1 MATTFKKSIL
11 TLPQL
16 LVATLI
22 VLASGSC
29 NNQPGEKG
37 EWIPVPK
44 DTSSLAR
51 IDHLIP
57 VGTIDQYRKEY
68 TVVRDSLER
77 ANPGLFLPE
86 SEAFNKP
93 QLLELLKNPKCV
105 GIRVYYGLKKADKRS
120 ELRCMIVGVD
130 EQGQNLYID
139 RGSPAA
145 AQSGNGGFGLEYG
158 QCSPPC
164 DGGR

>member
-1 MATTFKKSIL
+1 MATTFKKSFKTIPYL
-11 TLPQL
+11 F
-16 LVATLI
+16 VATLI
-22 VLASGSC
+22 VLAAVSC
-29 NNQPGEKG
+29 NEHGGEKG

-44 DTSSLAR
+44 DTSALGR
-51 IDHLIP
+51 IDHSIP
-57 VGTIDQYRKEY
+57 VQTIEQYRKDY
-68 TVVRDSLER
+68 IVVRDSLSR
-77 ANPGLFLPE
+77 SNPDLFLPE

-105 GIRVYYGLKKADKRS
+105 GIRIYYGLKQGKPN

-130 EQGQNLYID
+130 EQGRDLYID

-158 QCSPPC
+158 QCHPPC

>member
-1 MATTFKKSIL
+1 MATTFKKSIM
-11 TLPQL
+11 TIPQL

-22 VLASGSC
+22 VLAAGSC
-29 NNQPGEKG
+29 NDHGGEKG
-37 EWIPVPK
+37 EWIPIPK

-57 VGTIDQYRKEY
+57 VQTIDQYRKDY
-68 TVVRDSLER
+68 MVLRDTVAR
-77 ANPGLFLPE
+77 AIPNLFLPE

-105 GIRVYYGLKKADKRS
+105 GIRIIYGLKPGKTN
-120 ELRCMIVGVD
+120 EMRCMIVGVD

-145 AQSGNGGFGLEYG
+145 AQTGNTGFGLEYG
-158 QCSPPC
+158 QCHPPC